1 MSEFYK
7 DRYDVI
13 IIGAS
18 LAGLSTALVL
28 ANKGLDVLVLEQHNL
43 PGGVAT
49 SYIRGKEEF
58 EASLHEMM
66 SIGPKEHPMMVRSF
80 LEEYDVDVEWVRI
93 KDAFH
98 LISKDIDFTLTPSH
112 CGDYGFVAKQ
122 IADYCSDKDGSIY
135 KKLEDLFL
143 LSKKI
148 KDASDDLTFNHVSN
162 FKIMKSYPELISY
175 GGYSVKEVF
184 DKFGLDKKTQDILSA
199 YWIYLGSPINEL
211 PFVPYAYLLADYLG
225 YGAYIPKHTSY
236 ELSLRLCEKVM
247 ELGIQVEFS
256 QKVAKIRTKNR
267 KIVGI
272 TLENGTS
279 IDADIVVCGAY
290 PHVVY
295 KHMIEPL
302 SDVDKK
308 ALKMVNAMETGV
320 SCFSLVMLLDD
331 DYQNLGIKDYS
342 TFVTNN
348 ELDTSYTFESGYHI
362 SNWDFLTAVCP
373 NVIIK
378 DASRKGTCIYSITYL
393 PHGLSLKDL
402 KAEEYESF

>member
-1 MSEFYK
+1 M
-7 DRYDVI
+7 
-13 IIGAS
+13 G
-18 LAGLSTALVL
+18 
-28 ANKGLDVLVLEQHNL
+28 
-43 PGGVAT
+43 
-49 SYIRGKEEF
+49 
-58 EASLHEMM
+58 
-66 SIGPKEHPMMVRSF
+66 
-80 LEEYDVDVEWVRI
+80 
-93 KDAFH
+93 
-98 LISKDIDFTLTPSH
+98 
-112 CGDYGFVAKQ
+112 
-122 IADYCSDKDGSIY
+122 
-135 KKLEDLFL
+135 
-143 LSKKI
+143 
-148 KDASDDLTFNHVSN
+148 
-162 FKIMKSYPELISY
+162 
-175 GGYSVKEVF
+175 
-184 DKFGLDKKTQDILSA
+184 
-199 YWIYLGSPINEL
+199 
-211 PFVPYAYLLADYLG
+211 
-225 YGAYIPKHTSY
+225 
-236 ELSLRLCEKVM
+236 
-247 ELGIQVEFS
+247 LGIQVEFS

-272 TLENGTS
+272 TLKNGTS

-402 KAEEYESF
+402 KAEEYESFKNEICSYFLESESKRLGVDLKKHILEMSVETPITISRYTGAYLGSIYGYRHKMNNSVIARQQVDGKEEYIKNLFFVGAHQMNGDGMAPSINNGKKVALDVLKRLKKQRRIK